1 MSHDRPASGF
11 GRRTR
16 ADGDGVAERTD
27 ARTPVLRSGR
37 TAGTHA
43 GGAAAGGTDA

>member
-16 ADGDGVAERTD
+16 ADGGGAAERTD
-27 ARTPVLRSGR
+27 ARTPRSGL